1 MFFRVNDELRR
12 WGERDKLRN
21 RHFSLKLPGPAGS
34 EDRNG
39 KTMGQQSIC
48 MKNNSS
54 AGNYIDENLVI
65 RHQYSHYNYISMS
78 VPKNILTR
86 QQKINHMDWLNPSV
100 DKSLLHGK
108 WDVGQV
114 DYLLLLCLVVLN
126 WLHSIFSSIIVFFR
140 NTQSYRLHS
149 RASSS
154 QHYST
159 PRNMYD
165 HAILIRPIFLQCTIV
180 VPTMLGSVHLVCDIR
195 I

>member
-1 MFFRVNDELRR
+1 M
-12 WGERDKLRN
+12 
-21 RHFSLKLPGPAGS
+21 
-34 EDRNG
+34 
-39 KTMGQQSIC
+39 
-48 MKNNSS
+48 
-54 AGNYIDENLVI
+54 
-65 RHQYSHYNYISMS
+65 
-78 VPKNILTR
+78 
-86 QQKINHMDWLNPSV
+86 QQKMNHMDWLNPSV
-100 DKSLLHGK
+100 NKSLLHGK

-195 I
+195 ILWEGSWGLRCIYWTVLSVSPCSLFAVINYMPLSYSYLPQNSVSDVKGKMYIDSYNWKMAARKLASFAIILLQLDPQ